1 MSRRQSIYM
10 NYRAS
15 REKLG
20 RPPIKDHRWKQTF
33 LRWHLFETPIN
44 SKTTDGLLI
53 NLTRS
58 PRKKD
63 ARGHPTPSEIA
74 SFCPPPPLWIS
85 VALRGQGGGGGGE
98 GMDIFWNYTFWF
110 DNFATVNHVTISYP
124 VHSRVPFVSLFLSQL
139 PSVYLLSR

>member
-20 RPPIKDHRWKQTF
+20 RPPIKDHRWKQKF

-74 SFCPPPPLWIS
+74 SFCPRLPSECPLLS
-85 VALRGQGGGGGGE
+85 VGKWGGGGGG
-98 GMDIFWNYTFWF
+98 GRVWIFSGT
-110 DNFATVNHVTISYP
+110 THSGLTILQQLTMWLFHTLCIQESQLF
-124 VHSRVPFVSLFLSQL
+124 RFFFLSFRQFIF
-139 PSVYLLSR
+139 